1 MGVRERQQAV
11 RAMRGQKR
19 PPGRL
24 PVARREHRQQFWEAI
39 GRGLSSEGAAVA
51 AGVSSAVGTRWFR
64 HAGGMPSISLAPVS
78 GRYLSFVEREDI
90 AVLHAQ
96 QIGVREIASRLGRDP
111 STILAGSLGVT
122 PRVRRTA
129 LSTGPPRPSGMPKGA
144 RVAPKCPSWLRTSS
158 CESTSEIV
166 LLA

>member
-24 PVARREHRQQFWEAI
+24 PVARREYHQQFWEAI
-39 GRGLSSEGAAVA
+39 ARGLSSEDAGVA
-51 AGVSSAVGTRWFR
+51 AGVSPAVGTRWFR

-96 QIGVREIASRLGRDP
+96 QIGVREIA
-111 STILAGSLGVT
+111 
-122 PRVRRTA
+122 
-129 LSTGPPRPSGMPKGA
+129 
-144 RVAPKCPSWLRTSS
+144 
-158 CESTSEIV
+158 
-166 LLA
+166 